1 MAEAKITARDF
12 MTGSLVTLSPETE
25 LMDAVRLLV
34 DRAISGAP
42 VVDGQGNLVG
52 VLSERDFIAAA
63 LKARYYGEAGGRVA
77 EFMSKQVETVNAD
90 DSLMD
95 IAARFIDGRFRRF
108 PVVDEN
114 RLVGVISRRDVL
126 RAILHIS

>member
-1 MAEAKITARDF
+1 MAEKQLTARDF
-12 MTGSLVTLSPETE
+12 MTGSLVSLSPETE

-52 VLSERDFIAAA
+52 ILSERDFIAAA
-63 LKARYYGEAGGRVA
+63 LKARYYGEASGRVE
-77 EFMSKQVETVNAD
+77 EFMSTQVETVNAD
-90 DSLMD
+90 DSVMD
-95 IAARFIDGRFRRF
+95 IAKRFIDGRFRRF
-108 PVVDEN
+108 PVIDEN

-126 RAILHIS
+126 RAIMSIS